1 MITTKN
7 KIELIDQAKYK
18 FDELLTNST
27 KELDFNLNNIDQ
39 LYDNHSDFIDFIK
52 IMNIYEVYR
61 WTKLKVDYNFI
72 KIKITKD
79 KKVIYGITKFLN
91 SLTNYYT
98 KIEIDNINFRIKD
111 ISYKIELMLYKFSKL
126 QIHHNKVTNI
136 IKNIMKNNAII
147 IINNI
152 NDANKILIQKLY
164 ENYISIKMINIQYK
178 KLRNLRKQLLFANKK
193 CNIKN

>member
-27 KELDFNLNNIDQ
+27 KELDFNLNSIDQ

-79 KKVIYGITKFLN
+79 KKVIYRITKFLN

-98 KIEIDNINFRIKD
+98 QIEIDNINFRIKD

>member
-1 MITTKN
+1 
-7 KIELIDQAKYK
+7 
-18 FDELLTNST
+18 
-27 KELDFNLNNIDQ
+27 
-39 LYDNHSDFIDFIK
+39 
-52 IMNIYEVYR
+52 
-61 WTKLKVDYNFI
+61 
-72 KIKITKD
+72 
-79 KKVIYGITKFLN
+79 
-91 SLTNYYT
+91 
-98 KIEIDNINFRIKD
+98 
-111 ISYKIELMLYKFSKL
+111 MLYKFSKL